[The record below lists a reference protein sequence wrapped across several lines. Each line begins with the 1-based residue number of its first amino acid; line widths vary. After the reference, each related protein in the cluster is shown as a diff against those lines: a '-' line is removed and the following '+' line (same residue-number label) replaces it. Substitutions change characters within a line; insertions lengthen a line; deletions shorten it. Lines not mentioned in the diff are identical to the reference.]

1 MHCNGWV
8 KYKLQGWAKS
18 VNTANKLPAQSSASV
33 FKQEQNLSE
42 VSSLW
47 DVFTSALTS
56 LGSFTE
62 GCPSEFSLEPAAP
75 YSAHSIA
82 SALCAT
88 SVPKGACWGAS
99 GKALA
104 ML

>member
-8 KYKLQGWAKS
+8 KYTLQGWDQLIK
-18 VNTANKLPAQSSASV
+18 TANKLPVQSSASV
-33 FKQEQNLSE
+33 SKQEQNLSE

-47 DVFTSALTS
+47 DVLTSALTP
-56 LGSFTE
+56 LGSSTE
-62 GCPSEFSLEPAAP
+62 GCPSEFSLKPAAP

-82 SALCAT
+82 SAFCAT
-88 SVPKGACWGAS
+88 SVPKGARWAAS
-99 GKALA
+99 GKAVA